1 MSTATAAPTQPLT
14 LVNYQTR
21 LPSFEG
27 PLDLLLRLIERQ
39 KLDITEVSLV
49 AVTDQFLAF
58 VEELENASLEVIAEF
73 TSVGTRLTLL
83 KSRSLLPR
91 PPVHDD
97 DTEPDPDD
105 LVHQLRAYKRLKSV
119 AAELGKRRDDDMIS
133 FGHRG
138 TGPIARR
145 TEVAPPRLA
154 QYEPHVLVRAIRRRL
169 STIPVAV
176 QTIRQRRI
184 VSIREMTDRVLD
196 LLNRLPTVRFGEVVE
211 GYQTRSEIATAFLA
225 TLVLIRRRAVDA
237 AQDGLFG
244 EIQLSTT
251 SHNGTGPDDGVNVDD
266 EFLN

>member
-1 MSTATAAPTQPLT
+1 MSSAAAPVSLT

-58 VEELENASLEVIAEF
+58 VAGMEDAPLEVIAEF

-91 PPVHDD
+91 PPAQDED
-97 DTEPDPDD
+97 SEPDPDD
-105 LVHQLRAYKRLKSV
+105 LVEQLRAYQRLKRV
-119 AAELGKRRDDDMIS
+119 AADLGQRRDRDLVA
-133 FGHRG
+133 FAHRG

-145 TEVAPPRLA
+145 TEVQPPRLA
-154 QYEPHVLVRAIRRRL
+154 SYDASVLVRAIRRRL

-184 VSIREMTDRVLD
+184 ISIREMTDRVVD
-196 LLNRLPTVRFGEVVE
+196 LLSRVRTVTFNDVVE
-211 GYQTRSEIATAFLA
+211 DFGTRSERATAFLA
-225 TLVLIRRRAVDA
+225 TLVLIRRRSIDAV
-237 AQDGLFG
+237 QDGLFS
-244 EIQLSTT
+244 EITLTRAEAAPAEAE
-251 SHNGTGPDDGVNVDD
+251 GDDTDD
-266 EFLN
+266 EFTN